1 MKNPFQTEEER
12 AGRGTTPNQEY
23 VKMKPITLPSGLVR
37 RRFPAVCQIAEL
49 LRRKF
54 VHCFCHLIWLVVL
67 VPFQSRATMP
77 GIVPKPV
84 SVVSGSG
91 TFLLTAETAIDA
103 DTESRQTARRLK
115 QALAPATGFDFA
127 SAPGG
132 NMIEI
137 RKDPSLVDLGGEGYD
152 LSVTPTKI
160 VIRSSGEAGQFYAI
174 QTLLQMLPP
183 AIYAKEPLSHLC
195 WSIPCVQ
202 IQDRPRFAWR
212 GLLLDEGRHFTG
224 KEAVERILDFM
235 ATHKLNL
242 LHWHLTEDQG
252 WRIEIKKYP
261 LLTQIGSQRPH
272 SPVLGNPSLSDSTPY
287 GGYFTQDD
295 IREIVAYAADRFIT
309 IVPEIE
315 MPGHAAAA
323 LACYPEYGNNDI
335 PNYHPEVATSWGVHP
350 YVYAPKEETFI
361 FLENVL
367 QEVMELFP
375 SEYIHIGGDE
385 VPPDQ
390 WRASPFAQQLMKEHN
405 FTTTAQLESWFVNRI
420 EQFLNSKGRKLIGWD
435 DVMGGNLSHTA
446 GVMVWHS
453 FQYAEPALKNGNS
466 IVLTPLEHLFLDLYQ
481 TDIKF
486 VPQPVAA
493 EGLNS
498 LETVYAFSP
507 IPPGA
512 TPEQTK
518 LVLGIQ
524 GNVWTEN
531 VEDWLK
537 VQYQLLPRACAI
549 AEIGWTPQEARDFG
563 DFQRRLGYDFE
574 RLNMM
579 DLEYYGR
586 TPGGL
591 PFRWSPANLKSGN
604 TSAIVWP
611 ITGWVT
617 TGPLPGSGHWQVV
630 PGDWRVHFI
639 YQSGDALMIE
649 KVEMLENGK
658 PVATDQHLAPAGP
671 GYDNNEFR
679 LNISTV
685 DPSAKYSLRAWVHSL
700 SGNVSS
706 GYVTVSPPKE

>member
-1 MKNPFQTEEER
+1 MKLI
-12 AGRGTTPNQEY
+12 TPA
-23 VKMKPITLPSGLVR
+23 ITFSCGSILRHLSAVRQIVELWQRRLVQCLPYLIWAALFLPSQG
-37 RRFPAVCQIAEL
+37 
-49 LRRKF
+49 
-54 VHCFCHLIWLVVL
+54 
-67 VPFQSRATMP
+67 RATGP

-84 SVVSGSG
+84 SFTEGSG
-91 TFLLTAETAIDA
+91 VFLLAPYTAIDA
-103 DTESRQTARRLK
+103 DAASQNTARLLK
-115 QALAPATGFDFA
+115 QALSPATGFDFA
-127 SAPGG
+127 TPSGG
-132 NMIEI
+132 NTIVI
-137 RKDPSLVDLGGEGYD
+137 RKDPSLANLGPEGYD
-152 LSVTPTKI
+152 LDVTPTKI

-174 QTLLQMLPP
+174 QTLRQMLPP
-183 AIYAKEPLSHLC
+183 TIYSKQPVPNCSWC
-195 WSIPCVQ
+195 IPAGHVQ
-202 IQDRPRFAWR
+202 DQPRFAWR

-224 KEAVERILDFM
+224 KEAVQQILDFM

-272 SPVLGNPSLSDSTPY
+272 SPVLGNPGLSDGTPY

-295 IREIVAYAADRFIT
+295 IREVVAYAADRFIT

-323 LACYPEYGNNDI
+323 LASYPQYGNTDI
-335 PNYHPEVATSWGVHP
+335 PNYRPEVGTSWGVNS
-350 YVYAPKEETFI
+350 YVYAPKEETFT
-361 FLENVL
+361 FLEDIL
-367 QEVMELFP
+367 QEVIELFP

-390 WRASPFAQQLMKEHN
+390 WQASPFAQQLMKEHE

-446 GVMVWHS
+446 GVMVWHN
-453 FQYAEPALKNGNS
+453 FQYAQPALKNGNA

-493 EGLNS
+493 DGLNS
-498 LETVYAFSP
+498 LEAVYAFSP
-507 IPPGA
+507 IPAGA
-512 TPEQTK
+512 TPEEIK
-518 LVLGIQ
+518 LVLGVQ

-531 VEDWLK
+531 MEDWLK
-537 VQYQLLPRACAI
+537 IQYQLLPRACAV
-549 AEIGWTPQEARDFG
+549 AEVAWTPQEGRDFG
-563 DFQRRLGYDFE
+563 DFQRRLGYDFQ
-574 RLNMM
+574 RLNAM
-579 DLEYYGR
+579 DLDYYGR

-591 PFRWSPANLKSGN
+591 PFRWGPAHLKSG

-611 ITGWVT
+611 ITGWIV
-617 TGPLPGSGHWQVV
+617 TGPLPGAGHWQAV
-630 PGDWRVHFI
+630 PGDWKVHFT

-658 PVATDQHLAPAGP
+658 PVAVDEHLAPAGP

-679 LNISTV
+679 LPISTV
-685 DPSAKYSLRAWVHSL
+685 DPTSRYSLRAWVHGL
-700 SGNVSS
+700 GGNESN
-706 GYVTVSPPKE
+706 GYVTVFPPNR